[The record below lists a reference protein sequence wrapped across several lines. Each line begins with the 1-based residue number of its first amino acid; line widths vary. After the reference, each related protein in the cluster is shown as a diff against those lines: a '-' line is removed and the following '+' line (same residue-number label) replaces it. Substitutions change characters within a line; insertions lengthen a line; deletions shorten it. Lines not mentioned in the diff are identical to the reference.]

1 MNYVVYILYSESL
14 GKYYVG
20 HTNNI
25 KERLKRH
32 NTGRSTYTS
41 KGMPWNLAKEYLC
54 ASRSEAVQ
62 LEKEIKSRGIKRYI
76 EDNNIG
82 M

>member
-1 MNYVVYILYSESL
+1 M
-14 GKYYVG
+14 G

-25 KERLKRH
+25 KERIQRH
-32 NTGRSTYTS
+32 NTGRSKYTS
-41 KGMPWNLAKEYLC
+41 KGMPWSMVIEYLC
-54 ASRSEAVQ
+54 ASRIEAVQ
-62 LEKEIKSRGIKRYI
+62 LEKEIKGRGIKRYI